1 MIRRP
6 PRSTRTDTLFPYT
19 TLFRSGLGVGEGLD
33 SVDLGR
39 LHAADPGLVIGRE
52 GDDARL
58 DQVDLVQLA
67 ARLAGLRAVG
77 KLPGAVADGD
87 PVECPGLQ
95 PLIEVLAAFR
105 LQSEQPALCPQ
116 ALGVLLQDRK
126 STRLN

>member
-19 TLFRSGLGVGEGLD
+19 TLFQEGLGVGEGLD

-52 GDDARL
+52 GDDTRL

-87 PVECPGLQ
+87 PVECPGLP
-95 PLIEVLAAFR
+95 PLIEVQIGRAH
-105 LQSEQPALCPQ
+105 
-116 ALGVLLQDRK
+116 V
-126 STRLN
+126 